1 MPGNE
6 LLALKSKYDTSNMS
20 INMNGASSSLGEE
33 VARLQERLRCT
44 EDWIRRSEE
53 ALHQPKAKAKDVWDV
68 VQILSGLLT
77 PLVLAVAGFY
87 INSALQKPQL
97 ELSNAKEIQ
106 TLLAKLGDQ
115 NVTKADAEASAI
127 TLATFGP
134 YSIGPLLSVLQNGGD
149 IRIPA
154 AEKGLRIVGITNSE
168 PVCGALVRVLRNRTQ
183 LFNWLTH
190 KSAIRLLGDLDCR
203 SAIPTLQ
210 EYGTLIEQASLP
222 DGLVRYQ
229 KVAQVEAS
237 APLDV
242 EALRRELQTA
252 LGKLQRS
259 GS

>member
-1 MPGNE
+1 
-6 LLALKSKYDTSNMS
+6 MS
-20 INMNGASSSLGEE
+20 IDMNIASGSLGEE
-33 VARLQERLRCT
+33 VVRLQERVRCA
-44 EDWIRRSEE
+44 EAWIQRTEE
-53 ALHQPKAKAKDVWDV
+53 ASHNSKAKAKDVWDV

-87 INSALQKPQL
+87 INSALQRPQL

-106 TLLAKLGDQ
+106 TLLAKLGDP
-115 NVTKADAEASAI
+115 NVTKTDAEASAV
-127 TLATFGP
+127 TLAAFGS

-154 AEKGLRIVGITNSE
+154 AEKGLRIIGITNSE
-168 PVCGALVRVLRNRTQ
+168 PVCEALVRVLRNRTQ

-203 SAIPTLQ
+203 SAIPDMQ
-210 EYGTLIEQASLP
+210 QYGTLVDQASKP
-222 DGLVRYQ
+222 DGLLTYQ
-229 KVAQVEAS
+229 KVVQVEAS

-242 EALRRELQTA
+242 EALRRELQAA
-252 LGKLQRS
+252 LGKLQLS